1 MAQVI
6 ATSFLVA
13 IIIGVAKMVFD
24 VQMAK
29 FKRFLGH
36 FLK

>member
-1 MAQVI
+1 MAQIIAVI
-6 ATSFLVA
+6 FLVLIMA
-13 IIIGVAKMVFD
+13 GVAKMVFD

>member
-6 ATSFLVA
+6 AIFFLVL
-13 IIIGVAKMVFD
+13 IIAGVAKMVFD

-29 FKRFLGH
+29 FKRFLKH

>member
-1 MAQVI
+1 MTQVI
-6 ATSFLVA
+6 AIAFLVL
-13 IIIGVAKMVFD
+13 IIAGVAKMVFD